1 MPQTVPV
8 TSADIAKYLAD
19 AAKRLPFSVSE
30 IQTITEVESGNN
42 NYSFFL
48 NRADGTR
55 FFLRKAAPYNRRSVL
70 KGKPV
75 SVDPKR
81 IETEVAMLTLLNK
94 LWGRQFVPEI
104 IFYDQGQ
111 QILIESDISQG
122 MQQLSKEF
130 AQRRIYPQ
138 HGKTCGRLFATLHAK
153 TFNDKKEFSR
163 SLSFKKTFLDVLV
176 DDFWGRGLRAHV
188 DPQLVEQWL
197 AEVRETPQAVVWS
210 DAVYKN
216 IFVNHSQICF
226 IDFDQACTYD
236 PAFDNGL
243 LLAHWAWMFLLTSTK
258 KDAERFISDFIK
270 NYCRIIQA
278 ASVMS
283 SAQLEALLER
293 TRRWV
298 GYYLVSRTD
307 GASGSYFA
315 QWPNW
320 EAEIRHL
327 GIDLFLQ
334 RVSSPAAAWLTNTIR
349 LV

>member
-1 MPQTVPV
+1 M
-8 TSADIAKYLAD
+8 
-19 AAKRLPFSVSE
+19 
-30 IQTITEVESGNN
+30 
-42 NYSFFL
+42 
-48 NRADGTR
+48 RA
-55 FFLRKAAPYNRRSVL
+55 Y
-70 KGKPV
+70 
-75 SVDPKR
+75 
-81 IETEVAMLTLLNK
+81 
-94 LWGRQFVPEI
+94 
-104 IFYDQGQ
+104 
-111 QILIESDISQG
+111 
-122 MQQLSKEF
+122 
-130 AQRRIYPQ
+130 
-138 HGKTCGRLFATLHAK
+138 
-153 TFNDKKEFSR
+153 
-163 SLSFKKTFLDVLV
+163 
-176 DDFWGRGLRAHV
+176 V